1 MFCLI
6 ERLNLL
12 KNGSCTVVL
21 HHVSHSW
28 FFFDLFRFQR
38 RANRM
43 PALQEIAFASWF
55 VYSVVLLQ
63 LSLTQELHLFEALDP
78 THQHSLLFYTNLKA
92 SLEPKDCLHAWGG

>member
-6 ERLNLL
+6 EHLNLL

-21 HHVSHSW
+21 HHVSDSW

-43 PALQEIAFASWF
+43 PALEEIAFASWF

-78 THQHSLLFYTNLKA
+78 THQHSFLFYTNLKA